1 MAGSRSEVIAVK
13 FPVRKQ
19 KWPATRTPT
28 NPFAFFRILSCPFA
42 IGRAIDLRCLAN
54 WAGE

>member
-19 KWPATRTPT
+19 KWPATRTPA